1 MTSSVFTALFVLDDK
16 TPAQREEGNGGNE
29 EEGRG
34 GGWSNDEGEAGPK
47 RERNFCAD
55 SFKGFL
61 LFSNVANSPFS
72 KAQRC
77 SDASL
82 TVVDPKL

>member
-29 EEGRG
+29 EEGR

-82 TVVDPKL
+82 TVVDPKP